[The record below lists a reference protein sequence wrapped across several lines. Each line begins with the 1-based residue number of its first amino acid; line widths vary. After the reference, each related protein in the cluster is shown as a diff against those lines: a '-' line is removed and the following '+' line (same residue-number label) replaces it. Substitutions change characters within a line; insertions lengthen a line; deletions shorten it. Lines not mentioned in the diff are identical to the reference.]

1 MSYSSLAAKESATS
15 QNSYQ
20 TPYSSI
26 VLHVPHAK
34 SDLPDDIRQVL
45 AATPS
50 VNRLLQGRSNSYID
64 WFTDEHFVP
73 STPHPRIHSIVF
85 PWCRIYCDVERLP
98 HDPLEAKGLG
108 ISMFRCDCFKDRADS
123 FRTQCYRDYMAHQ
136 RSVEDLLMKC
146 STEGRTSPNDYPP
159 VLLIDCHSFSTTP
172 TELCTRP
179 SDIDICIGYN
189 DDWSRPTDAVL
200 QRVAAYFQEK
210 GYKVG
215 LNTPFSNSKTVDAP
229 VDYHSLMLEVSKRLY
244 MNEDTLTPSN
254 HFANLQN
261 DLQSLYPLL
270 LSPNRLG
277 M

>member
-15 QNSYQ
+15 QISYQ
-20 TPYSSI
+20 APYSSI

-34 SDLPDDIRQVL
+34 SGLPDDIRQAL

-50 VNRLLQGRSNSYID
+50 VNHLLQDRSSSYID
-64 WFTDEHFVP
+64 WFTDKLFVP
-73 STPHPRIHSIVF
+73 STPYPRIHSIVF

-98 HDPLEAKGLG
+98 HDSLEAKGLG
-108 ISMFRCDCFKDRADS
+108 ISMFRLGCLKNNADS
-123 FRTQCYRDYMAHQ
+123 FRTRCYRDYMAHQ

-146 STEGRTSPNDYPP
+146 SKEGRTSQNDYPP
-159 VLLIDCHSFSTTP
+159 VLLIDCHSFSSDP

-189 DDWSRPTDAVL
+189 DDWSRPSDAVL
-200 QRVAAYFQEK
+200 QRVAEHFRKK

-229 VDYHSLMLEVSKRLY
+229 VDYHSFMIEVSKRLY
-244 MNEDTLTPSN
+244 MNEDALTPSN
-254 HFANLQN
+254 HFAKLQS

-270 LSPNRLG
+270 LRE
-277 M
+277 